1 MTPYAD
7 IVLINGRVLTTVG
20 TPTALAV
27 AGGKVLATGSD
38 SDIQRLA
45 TKRTTILD
53 CAGRAVIP
61 GIVDA
66 HCHVLASAAAS
77 LWVDCRPAAMQD
89 ISTIVEALRRAAA
102 QQDNWIR
109 GYGYDDS
116 PVGLG
121 RHLNRYDLDRV
132 STVRPVRV
140 EHRSGHACVL
150 NSCGLAVGR
159 DRPSDAGP
167 SRRCDCERTTTE
179 SRPACCWKCPAGC
192 VSARENPKTRPRGQ
206 WRTPSGISVIG
217 CWPTE

>member
-1 MTPYAD
+1 MIPSAD
-7 IVLINGRVLTTVG
+7 ILLVNGRVLTAAG
-20 TPTALAV
+20 SPTALAV
-27 AGGKVLATGSD
+27 ADGKVLATGSE
-38 SDIQRLA
+38 SDIRRLV

-77 LWVDCRPAAMQD
+77 LWVGCRPAATRD
-89 ISTIVEALRRAAA
+89 VSAIVEALRRAEPSP
-102 QQDNWIR
+102 DNWVR

-132 STVRPVRV
+132 STARPVRV

-159 DRPSDAGP
+159 DRPSNTGP
-167 SRRCDCERTTTE
+167 SRRRAIVRGRRRRADRPVAGNVRLAA
-179 SRPACCWKCPAGC
+179 SARGRIRRPAPGG
-192 VSARENPKTRPRGQ
+192 NGGRPPGFR
-206 WRTPSGISVIG
+206 
-217 CWPTE
+217 